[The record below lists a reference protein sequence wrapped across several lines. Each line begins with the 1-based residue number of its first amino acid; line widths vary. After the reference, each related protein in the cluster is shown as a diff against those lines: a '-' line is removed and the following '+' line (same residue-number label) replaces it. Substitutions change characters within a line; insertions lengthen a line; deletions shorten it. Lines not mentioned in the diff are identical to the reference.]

1 MNRLHRAA
9 LVIGVLAGI
18 ALVLSSFAPAMAGG
32 RVFVG
37 VGIGFPFYSPWVYPF
52 PYPAYPFP
60 LYSPPVVVQ
69 AAPQTFVQQP
79 EAPPPAPAPQY
90 WYYCPTSQS
99 FYPYVNECPAGWV
112 QVPPEPSAPP
122 AAPR

>member
-1 MNRLHRAA
+1 MSKVTRVAR
-9 LVIGVLAGI
+9 VIGILVGI

-37 VGIGFPFYSPWVYPF
+37 VGFGFPFYSPWAYPYPY
-52 PYPAYPFP
+52 PYPAYPYP
-60 LYSPPVVVQ
+60 AYSPPVVVQ
-69 AAPQTFVQQP
+69 AAPQTYVQPP
-79 EAPPPAPAPQY
+79 EASPPTQY